1 MDGPAGKTG
10 GLQIGAA
17 AGAGT
22 LTPEQKRFNS
32 LTRQIEQARETL
44 RAWQEQIPL
53 YRQAHADV
61 LGPLF
66 KGLDE
71 ARRAWIHAIDRQLAQ
86 GGWTRTEQRTLRE
99 LLCDAVSDL
108 LAEQDEPDP
117 ALKALFDQHNEVDYD
132 TEQQQVRLA
141 MKDMVETMT
150 GLDLGTDQ
158 EIDSDAELFQ
168 RLQKEM
174 AAREAAEAAHAEA
187 RDQAKAGRRK
197 TAADKRREAE
207 AQQATQSVREVFRKL
222 ASALH
227 PDRETDPGQ
236 KAAKNALMQQAN
248 QAYAANDLL
257 ALLALQLKIEQVDA
271 DHLARASAE
280 QIKRYNK
287 VLAEQLGELRQE
299 ILLTEEAFRHD
310 AGLEI
315 GWGLKPAKL
324 ALLLKDQSRQLQGAI
339 ATVKRELVLLADKGD
354 TKRWLKLVRQRQR
367 EMDREDGF
375 F

>member
-44 RAWQEQIPL
+44 QAWQEQIPL

-71 ARRAWIHAIDRQLAQ
+71 ARRAWIHAIDRQLGQ

-117 ALKALFDQHNEVDYD
+117 ALKALFDRHNEVDYD

-168 RLQKEM
+168 RLQREM

-187 RDQAKAGRRK
+187 RDRAKAGRRK
-197 TAADKRREAE
+197 TPADKRREAE

-227 PDRETDPGQ
+227 PDREPDPGQ
-236 KAAKNALMQQAN
+236 RAAKNALMQQAN

-287 VLAEQLGELRQE
+287 VLA
-299 ILLTEEAFRHD
+299 
-310 AGLEI
+310 
-315 GWGLKPAKL
+315 
-324 ALLLKDQSRQLQGAI
+324 
-339 ATVKRELVLLADKGD
+339 
-354 TKRWLKLVRQRQR
+354 
-367 EMDREDGF
+367 
-375 F
+375 